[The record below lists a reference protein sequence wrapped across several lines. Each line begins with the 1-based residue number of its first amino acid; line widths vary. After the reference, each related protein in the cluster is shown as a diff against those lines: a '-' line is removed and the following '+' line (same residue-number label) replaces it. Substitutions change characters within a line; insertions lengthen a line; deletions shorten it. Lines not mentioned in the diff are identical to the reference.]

1 MTTLNI
7 GLNNNP
13 RTINEIIAYIQ
24 PIHYRIDVGEYVG
37 EVEPTLVIAYD
48 EDDIDIEEM
57 CVWMTQECIAA
68 KVNGKGLMIF
78 NPGYDGEKFEFNQD
92 YFIEL

>member
-13 RTINEIIAYIQ
+13 RTIDEIVSRIQ
-24 PIHYRIDVGEYVG
+24 PIHYRVDVGEYLG
-37 EVEPTLVIAYD
+37 DVEPTLVIAYD
-48 EDDIDIEEM
+48 EEDIDIEWM
-57 CVWMTQECIAA
+57 CVWMTQECIAS
-68 KVNGKGLMIF
+68 KVNGKGMITF
-78 NPGYDGEKFEFNQD
+78 NPTYNGEKFEFNQS